1 MTIKIPKVQQERH
14 GKTCSDG
21 PCSVAMSMWVYYK
34 SVHCGGNDSSVW
46 PLPIWSRGRLAVHSA
61 MTLVAW
67 NFAKKPWKTK
77 GFKVSGPE
85 KSWAMVTSLILL
97 AHLESRQM
105 CSKTKQTMMDNEPWM
120 KVHGMSIYKESG
132 LGDDG
137 MTTGTWAYLHVGAIL
152 QWNTNSIECQQKC
165 NTTTNA

>member
-21 PCSVAMSMWVYYK
+21 PCSVAMSMWVYYQ

-46 PLPIWSRGRLAVHSA
+46 PPPYDLVGGLLSILPWHLLLGISPKSLGKRKASRCLAPRKAELWSLHWYYLLTWKVDKCAAKQSRKWWIMNHGWRFMGCQSTRKA
-61 MTLVAW
+61 AW
-67 NFAKKPWKTK
+67 
-77 GFKVSGPE
+77 
-85 KSWAMVTSLILL
+85 
-97 AHLESRQM
+97 
-105 CSKTKQTMMDNEPWM
+105 
-120 KVHGMSIYKESG
+120 
-132 LGDDG
+132 GDDG

-152 QWNTNSIECQQKC
+152 QWNSNSIECQQKC